1 MTRIATARLEII
13 AVRGGAP
20 RARSGAKATRSRT
33 IPKSPVARKATT
45 AAAGAGS
52 PKPSKRKK
60 PPNPPHQETTPG
72 GRGRESGEGET
83 RGKPPRNRPAEPAG
97 KVRVL

>member
-52 PKPSKRKK
+52 PRLAMQNSATNAPSMKTTGCARFRMSRTENTRAKPTANS
-60 PPNPPHQETTPG
+60 
-72 GRGRESGEGET
+72 
-83 RGKPPRNRPAEPAG
+83 A
-97 KVRVL
+97 